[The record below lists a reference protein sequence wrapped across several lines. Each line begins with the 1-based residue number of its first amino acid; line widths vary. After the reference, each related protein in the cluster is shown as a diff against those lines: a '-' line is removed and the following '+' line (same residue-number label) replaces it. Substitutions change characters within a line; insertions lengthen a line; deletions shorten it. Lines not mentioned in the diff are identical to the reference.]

1 MPSLAAWTKL
11 SGSRM
16 RSSGDLVGE
25 GVVCEV
31 GVGVSQVFGFSKD
44 VKVELPERPGW

>member
-1 MPSLAAWTKL
+1 MPSLAAWTKP
-11 SGSRM
+11 SVSRM

-31 GVGVSQVFGFSKD
+31 GFGVSHMLRFLISV
-44 VKVELPERPGW
+44 